1 MKQTTTI
8 DGKRVVLTR
17 KAGKL
22 TVKPA
27 PVLEWQLQAAA
38 IRALRRHPGFNRTF
52 AMAGDFNAGRRGST
66 EQTKAKA
73 TGLTPGEPDLR
84 LYIATGRM
92 LFIEYKTSTGRLS
105 LEQRDRHVLL
115 RALGFQVEVIKAATP
130 EECVAET
137 LALLSSAL

>member
-8 DGKRVVLTR
+8 NGKRVVLTR

-22 TVKPA
+22 TVAPA

-38 IRALRRHPGFNRTF
+38 VSALRRHPDFNRTF
-52 AMAGDFNAGRRGST
+52 TMAGDFNAGRRGST

-84 LYIATGRM
+84 LYLTGGRM
-92 LFIEYKTSTGRLS
+92 LFIEYKTTTGRLS
-105 LEQRDRHVLL
+105 PEQRERHALL

-130 EECVAET
+130 EECAAAT
-137 LALLSSAL
+137 LALLDAAL